1 MTGLFQ
7 ERRLAFT
14 QRCLKYL
21 RYVLNDHFVLVLMVL
36 LGFLALQYRQLLEHF
51 PANPWIVYLLLAV
64 VTVLLLFAGR
74 IATYLESADR
84 VFLLPK
90 EDEVL
95 GWIQA
100 ARLRAM
106 LLWGIVQ
113 LVVQVLLF
121 PLYLK
126 LGWSLLIFALYLL
139 ILSVMKYVWL
149 VLQTRFV
156 SQSGQLDWDRAVQ
169 YETKRQQGIL
179 RFYSLFTHVKGI
191 SSDVKRRKY
200 LDVVLTFVK
209 KRQGRTWDYLFIRSF
224 LRSGDSFGLSLRLLA
239 LSMASLLL
247 IAESWLGAGLAVLF
261 DYLLLFQLLPLY
273 HAYDY
278 QYLTRLYPLSPQ
290 DKVVSFKRVVQIIIY
305 LVLTSQLLV
314 GLLAL
319 QDKAYLAVLAGAGI
333 FLAHLYLGLKSKKLI
348 D

>member
-51 PANPWIVYLLLAV
+51 PANPWIVYLLLVV
-64 VTVLLLFAGR
+64 VTVLILFTGR
-74 IATYLESADR
+74 IATYLEAADR

-90 EDEVL
+90 EAEVL
-95 GWIQA
+95 GLVQA
-100 ARLRAM
+100 ARLRAI

-126 LGWSLLIFALYLL
+126 LGWSLLVFGVYLVV
-139 ILSVMKYVWL
+139 LSMGKYAWL
-149 VLQTRFV
+149 VFQTRFV
-156 SQSGQLDWDRAVQ
+156 IQGKLDWDRAVQ
-169 YETKRQQGIL
+169 YEAKRQQGIL
-179 RFYSLFTHVKGI
+179 RFYSLFTHVEGI

-200 LDVVLTFVK
+200 LDFVLNFVK
-209 KRQGRTWDYLFIRSF
+209 KRQERTWDYLFLRSF
-224 LRSGDSFGLSLRLLA
+224 LRSGDLFGLILRLLA
-239 LSMASLLL
+239 LSVASLLL
-247 IAESWLGAGLAVLF
+247 IAESWLGVGLAVLF
-261 DYLLLFQLLPLY
+261 DYLLLFQLLSLY

-278 QYLTRLYPLSPQ
+278 QYLTRLYPLSQ
-290 DKVVSFKRVVQIIIY
+290 RDKVVSFKRVVQIIIY
-305 LVLTSQLLV
+305 FVLTSQLLV

-319 QDKAYLAVLAGAGI
+319 QDKVYLALLVGAGI
-333 FLAHLYLGLKSKKLI
+333 FLAHLYLSLKSKKLI